1 MAKKRKP
8 SNPANLC
15 RSEVKLGK
23 MIVIDPSSGKTGEA
37 GWAEF
42 EAGHFKACGTIPIKF
57 SKVAFKR
64 FQYIREHLEE
74 NFSEEYDVL
83 VIELLKG
90 KYAKLVL
97 KQSSAVFGACLNWEK
112 VMMIS
117 PRSWQAIAD
126 RLGGWEKSDALDA
139 VYLGIAAIAFSE
151 NYDPKWKREAQV
163 AFLNELAEMY
173 EWPVGEWEQ

>member
-23 MIVIDPSSGKTGEA
+23 MIVIDPSSGKTGET

-42 EAGHFKACGTIPIKF
+42 EAGTPTAWGTISIPF

-64 FQYIREHLEE
+64 FNSLGKILRDD
-74 NFSEEYDVL
+74 FPAEYDVL
-83 VIELLKG
+83 MIELLKG

-112 VMMIS
+112 VMMIA

-126 RLGGWEKSDALDA
+126 RLGGWIKRDDVDAI
-139 VYLGIAAIAFSE
+139 YMGYAAIAFAE
-151 NYDPKWKREAQV
+151 GYEPKWKREAQE
-163 AFLNELAEMY
+163 AFLAELAKDY
-173 EWPVGEWEQ
+173 NWKLTDWE